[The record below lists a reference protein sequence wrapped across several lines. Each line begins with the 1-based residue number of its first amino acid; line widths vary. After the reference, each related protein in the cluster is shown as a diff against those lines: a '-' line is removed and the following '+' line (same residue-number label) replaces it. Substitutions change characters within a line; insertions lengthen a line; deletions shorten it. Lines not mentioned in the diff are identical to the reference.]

1 MQVSIRFPLVL
12 WAGCPTAAASFNIH
26 FPSFPLFQGMLACL
40 QKTDNNQSMCS
51 NEIKSFQACFE
62 KFKAEDAKL
71 QEIKELGIRPVGQ
84 RAKYG
89 STIHYSAES
98 ISP

>member
-1 MQVSIRFPLVL
+1 
-12 WAGCPTAAASFNIH
+12 
-26 FPSFPLFQGMLACL
+26 
-40 QKTDNNQSMCS
+40 MCS

-84 RAKYG
+84 RAKFTGEQMNDYM
-89 STIHYSAES
+89 AEF
-98 ISP
+98 PRGRRK

>member
-1 MQVSIRFPLVL
+1 
-12 WAGCPTAAASFNIH
+12 
-26 FPSFPLFQGMLACL
+26 
-40 QKTDNNQSMCS
+40 MCS